1 MSIQSFKCK
10 HTAAIFVGVNS
21 RRFGADVKKAA
32 QRKLLL
38 LNEAEVLEDLRS
50 PPSNH
55 LEALHG
61 DREGEYSIRIN
72 KQWRLCFRWQDGHT
86 YDVEIVD
93 YH

>member
-10 HTAAIFVGVNS
+10 HTAAVFVGVNS
-21 RRFGADVKKAA
+21 RRFSVAIQKAA

-38 LNEAEVLEDLRS
+38 LSEAEVVEDLRS

-55 LEALHG
+55 LEILKG
-61 DREGEYSIRIN
+61 DRFGYYSIRIN
-72 KQWRLCFRWQDGHT
+72 NQWRLCFRWQDGHA

>member
-1 MSIQSFKCK
+1 MSIQTFKCK
-10 HTAAIFVGVNS
+10 HTAAVFAGVTS
-21 RRFGADVKKAA
+21 RRFGVAIHKAA

-38 LNEAEVLEDLRS
+38 LHEAEVIEDLRS

-55 LEALHG
+55 LEALKG
-61 DREGEYSIRIN
+61 DRLGYYSIRIN
-72 KQWRLCFRWQDGHT
+72 NQWRLCFRWHEGHA

>member
-10 HTAAIFVGVNS
+10 HTAAVFVGINA
-21 RRFGADVKKAA
+21 RRFGADVKKVA

-38 LNEAEVLEDLRS
+38 LNEAEILEDLRP

-61 DREGEYSIRIN
+61 DRDGEYSIRIN
-72 KQWRLCFRWQDGHT
+72 KQWRLCFRWQNGHA